1 MRQSVLRI
9 EALIRTISDE
19 TKKMT
24 GRQLVKHGFDMALAC
39 GLIGVGAKFLF
50 FLDHAPQ
57 MGDVVIHKVV
67 VLPLW
72 PNVVDSAFV
81 ILTALYF
88 FLRLKLHEV

>member
-1 MRQSVLRI
+1 MRQFAVSTK
-9 EALIRTISDE
+9 ALIQTILDE

-24 GRQLVKHGFDMALAC
+24 GRQLVKHGFDMVLAC
-39 GLIGVGAKFLF
+39 GLIGVGAKLLF

-72 PNVVDSAFV
+72 PNVLDSAFV

-88 FLRLKLHEV
+88 FLRLKLHEI